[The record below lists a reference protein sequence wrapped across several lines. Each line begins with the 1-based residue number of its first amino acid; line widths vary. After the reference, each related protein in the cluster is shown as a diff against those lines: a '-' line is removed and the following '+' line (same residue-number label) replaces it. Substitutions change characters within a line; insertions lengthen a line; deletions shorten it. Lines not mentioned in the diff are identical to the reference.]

1 MKGAMNDIAAAIG
14 LGQLPH
20 LEADNRRRREIAALY
35 RAGLSGT
42 PGIELLREHDDRVSS
57 GYLFCALADDR
68 ERLVESLA
76 ASGID
81 VGVHYRPNYLYP
93 MFSGGPLPGVESF
106 WRRAVSLPVHLAL
119 TDDDVARVID
129 SIRAGW

>member
-1 MKGAMNDIAAAIG
+1 MKGGMNDSRQRRTRPAVPQGAVTAAK
-14 LGQLPH
+14 
-20 LEADNRRRREIAALY
+20 IAALS
-35 RAGLSGT
+35 RRGSAGT
-42 PGIELLREHDDRVSS
+42 AAIELIREQDDGLSS

-106 WRRAVSLPVHLAL
+106 WRRAISLPVHLAL
-119 TDDDVARVID
+119 TNDDVARVID
-129 SIRAGW
+129 TIRAGW